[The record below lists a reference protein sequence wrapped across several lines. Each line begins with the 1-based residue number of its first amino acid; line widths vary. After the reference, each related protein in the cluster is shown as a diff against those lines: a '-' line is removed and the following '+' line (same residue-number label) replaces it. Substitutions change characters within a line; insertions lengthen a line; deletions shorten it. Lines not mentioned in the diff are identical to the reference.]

1 MEIDISAYL
10 SEEDKQR
17 IAEEEY
23 RKVIRSIVYTDKERL
38 FSNAAYRTVQKL
50 VDERFG
56 ESLSKILEEKTV
68 KIINDLSTYTVFK
81 KKDAWDND
89 DSKGWKYLQESV
101 DKHKDLI
108 EDRVVQ
114 IIQEVDSDYVR
125 NRLEDLMCEVVE
137 NRLLGKSFKK
147 EDNNEL

>member
-38 FSNAAYRTVQKL
+38 FSNSAYRIVQKL

-68 KIINDLSTYTVFK
+68 KIINDLSTYNVFK

-114 IIQEVDSDYVR
+114 IIQEMDPDYVR
-125 NRLEDLMCEVVE
+125 NRLEDLMYDVVE

-147 EDNNEL
+147 GDDNEL

>member
-125 NRLEDLMCEVVE
+125 NRLEDLMYEVVE

>member
-38 FSNAAYRTVQKL
+38 FSNAAYRIVQKL

-68 KIINDLSTYTVFK
+68 KIINDLSTYIVFK

-125 NRLEDLMCEVVE
+125 NRLEDLMYEVVE

-147 EDNNEL
+147 ESNNEL